1 MLRFNEYEPYYGL
14 LESKG
19 TPEQKKVKDYITTLL
34 TPLGIKITGETKSGR
49 AFNIRAAVGTNPKE
63 FFKQFGEIEIQDSI
77 ESASGTYDTYEI
89 TIKGVGKSLF
99 VNQTR
104 SSGIDKKASL
114 TTKQLTPDAFHL
126 GGKELSP
133 TEIKKAVKIS
143 IEPMHKLSDETK
155 EFLIALLDKAGE
167 RGKSID
173 ISDILPPDEVSKRDL
188 ATISKDFG
196 EILAGIWA
204 CRNIGF
210 KKIYFPAAINE
221 PLADFYGIK
230 GRLRY
235 PISVKSGGGSSTTVK
250 NLTDVLEEHMKDPKY
265 IKGFTVT
272 EKSLMDVLFILKDS
286 SVMDGIVE
294 ANKILKTPG
303 IKALAKV
310 METNVGALNLN
321 MINNWLSSFKSN
333 IQIQVALEPFYNDMN
348 KQVDKGS
355 WTKLKGKGI
364 IGFVIGPMGHH
375 LTEVLTKEYSTEL
388 TTLVRQ
394 ITLVQLNIDVKK
406 NTLVA
411 KREKFKNLKFKF
423 SWGGGAPNPNR
434 NKIGFKVG

>member
-1 MLRFNEYEPYYGL
+1 MLKFRTFVTEGKA
-14 LESKG
+14 S
-19 TPEQKKVKDYITTLL
+19 PEQIEVKNYTNAILS
-34 TPLGIKITGETKSGR
+34 PLGVKVSGG
-49 AFNIRAAVGTNPKE
+49 AKAGTTWHIRAAVGTDPNA
-63 FFKQFGEIEIQDSI
+63 FFAQFPEVSIKDSS
-77 ESASGTYDTYEI
+77 ESVSGTYDTYEL
-89 TIKGVGKSLF
+89 TIKNIGTALF

-104 SSGIDKKASL
+104 AGGAGAEASL
-114 TTKQLTPDAFHL
+114 TTKQLTPDAFML
-126 GGKELSP
+126 GGQEVTPS
-133 TEIKKAVKIS
+133 EIKKIVKTS
-143 IEPMHKLSDETK
+143 VTRMSKLSDGTK
-155 EFLIALLDKAGE
+155 AFLVDLLDKANQKGNT
-167 RGKSID
+167 ID
-173 ISDILPPDEVSKRDL
+173 ISDILPSNEVSKRDL

-210 KKIYFPAAINE
+210 RKIYFPSAINE
-221 PLADFYGIK
+221 PLADFFGIK

-250 NLTDVLEEHMKDPKY
+250 NLTDVLEEHMKDPEY
-265 IKGFTVT
+265 IKGFTTT
-272 EKSLMDVLFILKDS
+272 EKALLDVLFTLKDS
-286 SVMDGIVE
+286 SVMEGIVE
-294 ANKILKTPG
+294 ANKILVTPG
-303 IKALAKV
+303 IKALAKAIGV
-310 METNVGALNLN
+310 RIDALNLN
-321 MINNWLSSFKSN
+321 TIGNWLQSFKAN
-333 IQIQVALEPFYNDMN
+333 AQIKSELANFHDTMN

-375 LTEVLTKEYSTEL
+375 LTEVLTKKYNTEL
-388 TTLVRQ
+388 TTMVRQ

-434 NKIGFKVG
+434 NKIGFKVGK